1 MKKRI
6 ISLLIALSTVITL
19 FVPSAVVH
27 AELGI
32 KNELQVSLM
41 AALNIVPGYPSSYD
55 AEAKVS
61 AKDFVSFAYRLIGI
75 DNMNISSFMKKYDLD
90 EESDTIGASTAIKI
104 ILDII
109 NYDEI
114 MGNTDNYFNFASQMG
129 LTKNVG
135 VSLNSSE
142 PLTYDQMVMLFWN
155 TLDMKALKLDGIN
168 SYSYTDETVMEHYL
182 KIYEG
187 KGVVNANE
195 TAAIDGRGTTGI
207 GVVRIDSEEY
217 FVGNTITEHLIGSN
231 VKFYYHDDNEKTLR
245 WIETNKSKNQ
255 TVSVYG
261 NDITSATDKTII
273 YDGDSKSKTLK
284 LDDKYMIIYNGKVS
298 DGSIGIE
305 AVMSLNSQNYFID
318 NDSNGKY
325 NVVIIN
331 DYEYYLVDAISK
343 NTYTVN
349 DYTAKTSVELGEAD
363 RLTVY
368 ENGIRTT
375 ADAIKQG
382 SVIAVAK
389 SADSS
394 VISVQILDGLV
405 TGEITSLS
413 SGTMTISG
421 TKYNISPSYVGDAL
435 KVGRGGSFYFDNY
448 GRIVRCVGLKEASSQ
463 YGYLLNF
470 YRGDDPNGDCF
481 AEILTAEGTRE
492 TFTVKQSVNV
502 NGEKCNLGT
511 ALQRIEKN
519 QLVTYKVSSDKRITK
534 INTANKSYIGRDTA
548 TEIFSMHFKGAGKYR
563 KNNM

>member
-261 NDITSATDKTII
+261 NDITSATDKAII

-394 VISVQILDGLV
+394 VISVQISHGPQ
-405 TGEITSLS
+405 EH
-413 SGTMTISG
+413 
-421 TKYNISPSYVGDAL
+421 PPQQ
-435 KVGRGGSFYFDNY
+435 R
-448 GRIVRCVGLKEASSQ
+448 
-463 YGYLLNF
+463 
-470 YRGDDPNGDCF
+470 YR
-481 AEILTAEGTRE
+481 
-492 TFTVKQSVNV
+492 
-502 NGEKCNLGT
+502 
-511 ALQRIEKN
+511 
-519 QLVTYKVSSDKRITK
+519 
-534 INTANKSYIGRDTA
+534 
-548 TEIFSMHFKGAGKYR
+548 
-563 KNNM
+563 